1 MSTAAAAKPAVD
13 ASQAA
18 VVVRLQGGLG
28 NQLFQYA
35 FGRAMAIRSGV
46 NLVLDAVSGFPRDPY
61 RRSYAL
67 GPFAI
72 ECDML
77 PESQASAWQG
87 SLLRGRFGRSLVRL
101 VPLGQRRYVCERDRD
116 VWDSAVSNMGIRRR
130 TYFDG
135 LWQHEEYFRDVRD
148 RLLEELTLRSPPADE
163 CRAVAERLSGADAVA
178 IHVRCLRHIKAGSNA
193 APRLEIDPG
202 YYDRAIALVTERI
215 PDPKFFV
222 FSDDPAWA
230 RQHIAC
236 DRPCEYLAGGWA
248 DHEELWLMSRCRGF
262 VIGNSTFSWWA
273 AWLAQAPDLLVV
285 APRSG
290 LGRGLRSVPDTWHL
304 R

>member
-1 MSTAAAAKPAVD
+1 MN

-46 NLVLDAVSGFPRDPY
+46 DLVLDTVAGFPRDPY

-67 GPFAI
+67 APLAVK
-72 ECDML
+72 CDTL
-77 PESQASAWQG
+77 PESRAFASPG
-87 SLLRGRFGRSLVRL
+87 GRLSVRLGRSLAQL
-101 VPLGQRRYVCERDRD
+101 VPLGQRRYVYESDAAC
-116 VWDSAVSNMGIRRR
+116 WDPAVSNLRIQRR

-135 LWQHEEYFRDVRD
+135 FWQHEEYFRDARD
-148 RLLEELTLRSPPADE
+148 RLLEELSLRSPPADA
-163 CRAVAERLSGADAVA
+163 CRAVAERLSQPESVA
-178 IHVRCLRHIKAGSNA
+178 IHVRCLRHVKAGSSDG
-193 APRLEIDPG
+193 PRLEIDPG

-230 RQHIAC
+230 RQHISC
-236 DRPCEYLAGGWA
+236 GRRCEYLAGGWA

-262 VIGNSTFSWWA
+262 IIGNSTFSWWA
-273 AWLAQAPDLLVV
+273 AWLAQATDLLVV

-290 LGRGLRSVPDTWHL
+290 LGRGLRSVPAAWHQL
-304 R
+304 